1 MEAKNI
7 QSKKANRQG
16 WHRSTELCIDLKTIL
31 RSDRRA
37 KLRKD
42 YPGVLTRD
50 GREHY
55 TFTETLPESAGKR
68 NPHVFCGDFITVT
81 RWADGSLHPNFKPT
95 KIGGKGFNLESYA
108 FGVAYEIREA
118 LKGLIE
124 ENMSE

>member
-1 MEAKNI
+1 M
-7 QSKKANRQG
+7 
-16 WHRSTELCIDLKTIL
+16 
-31 RSDRRA
+31 
-37 KLRKD
+37 RKD

-55 TFTETLPESAGKR
+55 TFTETLPEQAGKR

-95 KIGGKGFNLESYA
+95 RIGGKGFNLTSYA
-108 FGVAYEIREA
+108 WGVALELREA

-124 ENMSE
+124 EEMSE